1 MAGGSDDNGH
11 GTTANTSVGQ
21 QALIIDDIADDP
33 KVHKKNNKMNVH
45 LQPLDHNPQA
55 RGSSVP
61 PKGNGAHPLFAP
73 SPNVRGGNGVRLE
86 SIDHA

>member
-1 MAGGSDDNGH
+1 MGPQILMDEMAE
-11 GTTANTSVGQ
+11 
-21 QALIIDDIADDP
+21 DP
-33 KVHKKNNKMNVH
+33 KVHKKNNKMNVL
-45 LQPLDHNPQA
+45 LQPLDHNPSA

-61 PKGNGAHPLFAP
+61 PMSHLSSKNAGAHPLFAP

>member
-1 MAGGSDDNGH
+1 MDELN
-11 GTTANTSVGQ
+11 
-21 QALIIDDIADDP
+21 DDP

-61 PKGNGAHPLFAP
+61 PMSHLSAKGAGGAHPLFAP

-86 SIDHA
+86 SIDHVQHMVKGLSN